1 MLISRR
7 GLQSKMWE
15 TQSIRWHFREQYQ
28 GPEHPEHFLLAG
40 SPHDL
45 HLAITTSK
53 LSGTD
58 SSGVEG

>member
-1 MLISRR
+1 
-7 GLQSKMWE
+7 MWE

-53 LSGTD
+53 LSGID